1 MPGDASARARVP
13 TSPAGRARRGQ
24 RASSAAAAGPAA
36 TQRLGEPY
44 SGHDKGMAAGDADN
58 KLVREAAAELY
69 SADPAGFIQ
78 RRGDLAA
85 RARASGDA
93 AAAKA
98 IMGLRKP
105 TRSAWAVNRLMREDP
120 GVPARLS
127 ALGTGL
133 RAAEGAL
140 DGGKLRQLSQDR
152 REQVAALT
160 RQALAAAGARDAP
173 AAFQEEVAATLS
185 AAVADPQ
192 VAAALRDGS
201 LVRPVQRSGFGF
213 GVPAGDEPPE
223 PAGNGA
229 APPRAARPKR
239 PAPGRRPGPGAG
251 TQEPAG
257 RQRAGRERAGRER
270 AGRERAGR
278 AERERA
284 ERDRAEQERQ
294 AIAAAEK
301 AVRAADHGVSAARA
315 AEAER
320 ADAVLRM
327 ERQLADAQDRLAEA
341 KRRSRAAVAG
351 LRDAR
356 RALDWLRK
364 RARPG

>member
-1 MPGDASARARVP
+1 
-13 TSPAGRARRGQ
+13 
-24 RASSAAAAGPAA
+24 
-36 TQRLGEPY
+36 
-44 SGHDKGMAAGDADN
+44 MAAGDADN
-58 KLVREAAAELY
+58 DLVREAAAELY
-69 SADPAGFIQ
+69 SGDPAGFIH

-98 IMGLRKP
+98 IRGLRKP

-120 GVPARLS
+120 DVPARLS
-127 ALGTGL
+127 ALGAGL

-140 DGGKLRQLSQDR
+140 DGRKLRQLSQDR
-152 REQVAALT
+152 RELIAALT

-192 VAAALRDGS
+192 VAAELREGS

-213 GVPAGDEPPE
+213 GVPAGDERPD
-223 PAGNGA
+223 PAGNGDVPPGAVRPQRSA
-229 APPRAARPKR
+229 A
-239 PAPGRRPGPGAG
+239 GRRHPGPGPAK
-251 TQEPAG
+251 QERAE
-257 RQRAGRERAGRER
+257 RQWAERERAE
-270 AGRERAGR
+270 R

-284 ERDRAEQERQ
+284 ERERAEQERQ
-294 AIAAAEK
+294 RQAVAAAEK
-301 AVRAADHGVSAARA
+301 AVRAADQGVSAARA
-315 AEAER
+315 AEEER

-327 ERQLADAQDRLAEA
+327 ERQLQDAQDRLAEA

-356 RALDWLRK
+356 RALDRLRK
-364 RARPG
+364 RAGPGRPPDRPTA

>member
-1 MPGDASARARVP
+1 
-13 TSPAGRARRGQ
+13 
-24 RASSAAAAGPAA
+24 
-36 TQRLGEPY
+36 
-44 SGHDKGMAAGDADN
+44 MAVVDADN
-58 KLVREAAAELY
+58 ILVREAAAELY
-69 SADPAGFIQ
+69 SGDPAGFIQ

-85 RARASGDA
+85 LARASGDA

-98 IMGLRKP
+98 ISGLRKP
-105 TRSAWAVNRLMREDP
+105 TRLAWAVNRLMREDP
-120 GVPARLS
+120 DVPDRLS
-127 ALGTGL
+127 ALGAGL

-140 DGGKLRQLSQDR
+140 DGHKLRQLSQDR
-152 REQVAALT
+152 RELIAALT
-160 RQALAAAGARDAP
+160 RQALAVAGARDAP

-192 VAAALRDGS
+192 VAAELRAGS

-213 GVPAGDEPPE
+213 GVPAGDEPPD
-223 PAGNGA
+223 PAGNGD
-229 APPRAARPKR
+229 APRSAVRPKR
-239 PAPGRRPGPGAG
+239 STAGRRRPGPGAG
-251 TQEPAG
+251 KQ
-257 RQRAGRERAGRER
+257 ERAER
-270 AGRERAGR
+270 QR

-284 ERDRAEQERQ
+284 ERAERERAEQERAEQERAEQERAEQERQRQ

-301 AVRAADHGVSAARA
+301 AVRAADQGVSAARA

-356 RALDWLRK
+356 RAHDRLRK
-364 RARPG
+364 RAGPA

>member
-1 MPGDASARARVP
+1 V
-13 TSPAGRARRGQ
+13 
-24 RASSAAAAGPAA
+24 
-36 TQRLGEPY
+36 
-44 SGHDKGMAAGDADN
+44 AAGDADN
-58 KLVREAAAELY
+58 NLVREAAAELY
-69 SADPAGFIQ
+69 SGDPAGFIQ

-85 RARASGDA
+85 QARASGDA

-98 IMGLRKP
+98 ISGLRKP

-120 GVPARLS
+120 DVPTRLS
-127 ALGTGL
+127 ALGAGL

-140 DGGKLRQLSQDR
+140 DGRKLRQLSQDR
-152 REQVAALT
+152 RELIAALT

-192 VAAALRDGS
+192 VAAELREGS

-213 GVPAGDEPPE
+213 AVPAGDEPPD
-223 PAGNGA
+223 PAGNGDT
-229 APPRAARPKR
+229 PPSAVRPKR
-239 PAPGRRPGPGAG
+239 SAAGRRRPGPGAG
-251 TQEPAG
+251 Q
-257 RQRAGRERAGRER
+257 QERAER
-270 AGRERAGR
+270 QR

-284 ERDRAEQERQ
+284 ERAERERAEQERAEQKRQRQ
-294 AIAAAEK
+294 AAAAAEK
-301 AVRAADHGVSAARA
+301 AVRAADQGVSAARA
-315 AEAER
+315 AEEER

-341 KRRSRAAVAG
+341 KQRSRAAVAG

-356 RALDWLRK
+356 RALDRLRK
-364 RARPG
+364 RAGPA

>member
-1 MPGDASARARVP
+1 V
-13 TSPAGRARRGQ
+13 
-24 RASSAAAAGPAA
+24 
-36 TQRLGEPY
+36 
-44 SGHDKGMAAGDADN
+44 AAGDADN
-58 KLVREAAAELY
+58 NLVREAAAELY
-69 SADPAGFIQ
+69 SGDPAGFIQ

-85 RARASGDA
+85 QARASGDA

-98 IMGLRKP
+98 ISGLRKP

-120 GVPARLS
+120 DVPTRLS
-127 ALGTGL
+127 ALGAGL

-140 DGGKLRQLSQDR
+140 DGRKLRQLSQDR
-152 REQVAALT
+152 RELIAALT

-192 VAAALRDGS
+192 VAAELREGS

-213 GVPAGDEPPE
+213 AVPAGDEPPD
-223 PAGNGA
+223 PAGNGDT
-229 APPRAARPKR
+229 PPSAVRPKR
-239 PAPGRRPGPGAG
+239 SAAGRRRAGAG
-251 TQEPAG
+251 AG
-257 RQRAGRERAGRER
+257 KQERAER
-270 AGRERAGR
+270 QR

-284 ERDRAEQERQ
+284 ERAERERAEQERAEQKRQRQ
-294 AIAAAEK
+294 AAAAAEK
-301 AVRAADHGVSAARA
+301 AVRAADQGVSAARA
-315 AEAER
+315 AEEER

-341 KRRSRAAVAG
+341 KQRSRAAVAG

-356 RALDWLRK
+356 RALDRLRK
-364 RARPG
+364 RAGPA

>member
-1 MPGDASARARVP
+1 
-13 TSPAGRARRGQ
+13 
-24 RASSAAAAGPAA
+24 
-36 TQRLGEPY
+36 
-44 SGHDKGMAAGDADN
+44 MAAGDADN
-58 KLVREAAAELY
+58 NLVREAAAELY
-69 SADPAGFIQ
+69 SGDPAGFIQ

-85 RARASGDA
+85 QARASGDA

-98 IMGLRKP
+98 ITGLRKP

-120 GVPARLS
+120 DVPTRLS
-127 ALGTGL
+127 ALGAGL

-140 DGGKLRQLSQDR
+140 DGRKLRQLSQDR
-152 REQVAALT
+152 RELIAALT

-192 VAAALRDGS
+192 VAAELREGS

-213 GVPAGDEPPE
+213 AVPAGDEPPD
-223 PAGNGA
+223 PAGNGDT
-229 APPRAARPKR
+229 PPSAVRPKR
-239 PAPGRRPGPGAG
+239 SAAGRRRPGPGAG
-251 TQEPAG
+251 KQ
-257 RQRAGRERAGRER
+257 ERAKRQ
-270 AGRERAGR
+270 R

-284 ERDRAEQERQ
+284 ERAERERAEQERAEQERQ
-294 AIAAAEK
+294 RHAIAAAEK
-301 AVRAADHGVSAARA
+301 AVRAADQGVSAARA
-315 AEAER
+315 AEEER

-341 KRRSRAAVAG
+341 KQRSRAAVAG

-356 RALDWLRK
+356 RALDRLRK
-364 RARPG
+364 RAGPA

>member
-1 MPGDASARARVP
+1 
-13 TSPAGRARRGQ
+13 
-24 RASSAAAAGPAA
+24 
-36 TQRLGEPY
+36 
-44 SGHDKGMAAGDADN
+44 MAAGDADN
-58 KLVREAAAELY
+58 NLVREAAAELY
-69 SADPAGFIQ
+69 SGDPAGFIQ

-98 IMGLRKP
+98 IRGLRKP

-127 ALGTGL
+127 ALGAGL

-140 DGGKLRQLSQDR
+140 DGRKLRQLSQDR
-152 REQVAALT
+152 RELIAALT
-160 RQALAAAGARDAP
+160 REALAAAGARDAP

-192 VAAALRDGS
+192 VAAELREGS

-213 GVPAGDEPPE
+213 GVPAGDEPPDT
-223 PAGNGA
+223 AGNGD
-229 APPRAARPKR
+229 APPGAVRPKR
-239 PAPGRRPGPGAG
+239 SAAGRRPPGPGAAK
-251 TQEPAG
+251 Q
-257 RQRAGRERAGRER
+257 ERAER
-270 AGRERAGR
+270 QR

-284 ERDRAEQERQ
+284 ERAERERAERERAEQERRRQ

-301 AVRAADHGVSAARA
+301 AVRAADQGVSAARA
-315 AEAER
+315 AEEER

-327 ERQLADAQDRLAEA
+327 ERQLQDAQDRLAEA
-341 KRRSRAAVAG
+341 KRRSRAAAAG

-356 RALDWLRK
+356 RALDRLRK
-364 RARPG
+364 RTGPG

>member
-1 MPGDASARARVP
+1 V
-13 TSPAGRARRGQ
+13 
-24 RASSAAAAGPAA
+24 
-36 TQRLGEPY
+36 
-44 SGHDKGMAAGDADN
+44 AAGDADN
-58 KLVREAAAELY
+58 NLVREAAAELY
-69 SADPAGFIQ
+69 SGDPAGFIQ

-85 RARASGDA
+85 QARASGDA

-98 IMGLRKP
+98 ISGLRKP

-120 GVPARLS
+120 DVPTRLS
-127 ALGTGL
+127 ALGAGL

-140 DGGKLRQLSQDR
+140 DGRKLRQLSQDR
-152 REQVAALT
+152 RELIAALT

-192 VAAALRDGS
+192 VAAELREGS

-213 GVPAGDEPPE
+213 AVPAGDEPPD
-223 PAGNGA
+223 PAGNGDT
-229 APPRAARPKR
+229 PPSAVRPKR
-239 PAPGRRPGPGAG
+239 SAAGRRRPGPGAG
-251 TQEPAG
+251 KQARAE
-257 RQRAGRERAGRER
+257 RQ
-270 AGRERAGR
+270 R

-284 ERDRAEQERQ
+284 ERAERERAEQERAEQKRQRQ
-294 AIAAAEK
+294 AAAAAEK
-301 AVRAADHGVSAARA
+301 AVRAADQGVSAARA
-315 AEAER
+315 AEEER

-341 KRRSRAAVAG
+341 KQRSRAAVAG

-356 RALDWLRK
+356 RALDRLRK
-364 RARPG
+364 RAGPA

>member
-1 MPGDASARARVP
+1 
-13 TSPAGRARRGQ
+13 
-24 RASSAAAAGPAA
+24 
-36 TQRLGEPY
+36 
-44 SGHDKGMAAGDADN
+44 MAAGDADN
-58 KLVREAAAELY
+58 NLVREAAAELY
-69 SADPAGFIQ
+69 SGDPAGFIQ

-85 RARASGDA
+85 QARASGDA

-98 IMGLRKP
+98 IRGLRKP

-120 GVPARLS
+120 DVPARLS
-127 ALGTGL
+127 ALGAGL

-140 DGGKLRQLSQDR
+140 DGRKLRQLSQDR
-152 REQVAALT
+152 RELIAALT

-173 AAFQEEVAATLS
+173 AAFQEVAATLS

-192 VAAALRDGS
+192 VAAELREGS

-213 GVPAGDEPPE
+213 GVPAGDEPPD
-223 PAGNGA
+223 PAGNGD
-229 APPRAARPKR
+229 APPSAVRPERSAAGR
-239 PAPGRRPGPGAG
+239 RRPGPGAG
-251 TQEPAG
+251 KQ
-257 RQRAGRERAGRER
+257 ERAER
-270 AGRERAGR
+270 QR

-284 ERDRAEQERQ
+284 ERAERERAEQERAEQERQRQ

-301 AVRAADHGVSAARA
+301 AVRAADQGVTAARA
-315 AEAER
+315 AEEER
-320 ADAVLRM
+320 ADAVLRT

-356 RALDWLRK
+356 RVLDRLRK
-364 RARPG
+364 RAGPA

>member
-1 MPGDASARARVP
+1 
-13 TSPAGRARRGQ
+13 
-24 RASSAAAAGPAA
+24 
-36 TQRLGEPY
+36 
-44 SGHDKGMAAGDADN
+44 MAAGDADN
-58 KLVREAAAELY
+58 NLLREAAAELY
-69 SADPAGFIQ
+69 SGDPAGFIQ

-85 RARASGDA
+85 QARASGDA

-98 IMGLRKP
+98 ISGLRKP

-127 ALGTGL
+127 ALGAGL

-140 DGGKLRQLSQDR
+140 DGRKLRQLSQDR
-152 REQVAALT
+152 RELIAALT

-192 VAAALRDGS
+192 VAAELREGS

-213 GVPAGDEPPE
+213 GAPAGDEPPD
-223 PAGNGA
+223 PAGNGD
-229 APPRAARPKR
+229 APPSAVRPKR
-239 PAPGRRPGPGAG
+239 SAAGRQHPGPGAAK
-251 TQEPAG
+251 Q
-257 RQRAGRERAGRER
+257 ERAER
-270 AGRERAGR
+270 QR

-284 ERDRAEQERQ
+284 ERERAERERAEQERRRQ

-301 AVRAADHGVSAARA
+301 AMRAADQGVSAARA
-315 AEAER
+315 AEEER

-327 ERQLADAQDRLAEA
+327 ERQLQDAQDRLAEA

-356 RALDWLRK
+356 RALDRLRK
-364 RARPG
+364 RVGPG

>member
-1 MPGDASARARVP
+1 
-13 TSPAGRARRGQ
+13 
-24 RASSAAAAGPAA
+24 
-36 TQRLGEPY
+36 
-44 SGHDKGMAAGDADN
+44 MAAVDADN
-58 KLVREAAAELY
+58 ILVREAVAELY
-69 SADPAGFIQ
+69 SGDPAGFIQ

-85 RARASGDA
+85 QARASGDA
-93 AAAKA
+93 VAAKA
-98 IMGLRKP
+98 ISGLRKP

-120 GVPARLS
+120 DVPARLS

-133 RAAEGAL
+133 RAAESAL
-140 DGGKLRQLSQDR
+140 DGHKLRQLSQDR
-152 REQVAALT
+152 RELIAALT

-192 VAAALRDGS
+192 VAAELREGA

-213 GVPAGDEPPE
+213 GVPAGDEPPD
-223 PAGNGA
+223 PAANGEAPRSAVRPQRSA
-229 APPRAARPKR
+229 A
-239 PAPGRRPGPGAG
+239 GRRRAGPGAG
-251 TQEPAG
+251 KQEQAE
-257 RQRAGRERAGRER
+257 RQ
-270 AGRERAGR
+270 R

-284 ERDRAEQERQ
+284 ESAERERAEQERAEQKRQRQ

-301 AVRAADHGVSAARA
+301 AVRAADQGVSAARG
-315 AEAER
+315 AEEER

-356 RALDWLRK
+356 RALDRLRK
-364 RARPG
+364 RAGSA

>member
-1 MPGDASARARVP
+1 
-13 TSPAGRARRGQ
+13 
-24 RASSAAAAGPAA
+24 
-36 TQRLGEPY
+36 
-44 SGHDKGMAAGDADN
+44 MAAGDADN
-58 KLVREAAAELY
+58 NVLREAAAELY
-69 SADPAGFIQ
+69 SGDPAGFIQ

-98 IMGLRKP
+98 IRGLRKP

-127 ALGTGL
+127 ALGAGL

-140 DGGKLRQLSQDR
+140 DGRKLRQLSQDR
-152 REQVAALT
+152 RELIAALT

-185 AAVADPQ
+185 AAVADPH
-192 VAAALRDGS
+192 VAAELREGS

-213 GVPAGDEPPE
+213 GVPAGDEPPD
-223 PAGNGA
+223 PAGNGD
-229 APPRAARPKR
+229 APPSAVRPKR
-239 PAPGRRPGPGAG
+239 SAAGRRHPGPGAAK
-251 TQEPAG
+251 QEQAE
-257 RQRAGRERAGRER
+257 RQ
-270 AGRERAGR
+270 R

-284 ERDRAEQERQ
+284 ERAERERAERERAEQERRRQ

-301 AVRAADHGVSAARA
+301 AVRAADQGVSAARA
-315 AEAER
+315 AEEER

-327 ERQLADAQDRLAEA
+327 ERQLQDAQDRLAEA

-356 RALDWLRK
+356 RALDRLRK
-364 RARPG
+364 RADPG

>member
-1 MPGDASARARVP
+1 
-13 TSPAGRARRGQ
+13 
-24 RASSAAAAGPAA
+24 
-36 TQRLGEPY
+36 
-44 SGHDKGMAAGDADN
+44 MAAVDADN
-58 KLVREAAAELY
+58 ILVREAAAELY
-69 SADPAGFIQ
+69 SGDPAGFIQ

-85 RARASGDA
+85 HARASGDA

-98 IMGLRKP
+98 ITGLRKP

-120 GVPARLS
+120 DVPARLS
-127 ALGTGL
+127 ALGAGL

-140 DGGKLRQLSQDR
+140 DGHKLRQLSQDR
-152 REQVAALT
+152 RELIAALT

-185 AAVADPQ
+185 AAVADPH
-192 VAAALRDGS
+192 VAAELREGS

-213 GVPAGDEPPE
+213 GVPAGDELPD
-223 PAGNGA
+223 PAGTGD
-229 APPRAARPKR
+229 APPSAVRPERSAAGR
-239 PAPGRRPGPGAG
+239 RRPGPGAG
-251 TQEPAG
+251 KQ
-257 RQRAGRERAGRER
+257 ERAKRQ
-270 AGRERAGR
+270 R

-284 ERDRAEQERQ
+284 ERAERERAEQERAEQERQ
-294 AIAAAEK
+294 RHAIAAAEK
-301 AVRAADHGVSAARA
+301 AVRAADQGVSAARA

-327 ERQLADAQDRLAEA
+327 ERQLQDAQNRLAEA

-356 RALDWLRK
+356 RALDRLRK
-364 RARPG
+364 RAGSA

>member
-1 MPGDASARARVP
+1 
-13 TSPAGRARRGQ
+13 
-24 RASSAAAAGPAA
+24 
-36 TQRLGEPY
+36 
-44 SGHDKGMAAGDADN
+44 MAVVDADN
-58 KLVREAAAELY
+58 ILVREAAAELY
-69 SADPAGFIQ
+69 SGDPAGFIQ

-85 RARASGDA
+85 LARASGDA

-98 IMGLRKP
+98 ISRLRKP

-120 GVPARLS
+120 DVPARLS
-127 ALGTGL
+127 ALGAGL

-140 DGGKLRQLSQDR
+140 DGHKLRQLSQDR
-152 REQVAALT
+152 RELIAALT
-160 RQALAAAGARDAP
+160 RQALAVAGARDAP

-192 VAAALRDGS
+192 VAAELRAGS

-213 GVPAGDEPPE
+213 GVPAGDEPPD
-223 PAGNGA
+223 PAGNGD
-229 APPRAARPKR
+229 APRSAVRPKR
-239 PAPGRRPGPGAG
+239 STAGRRRPGPGAG
-251 TQEPAG
+251 KQ
-257 RQRAGRERAGRER
+257 ERAER
-270 AGRERAGR
+270 QR

-284 ERDRAEQERQ
+284 ERAERERAEQERAEQERAEQERQRQ

-301 AVRAADHGVSAARA
+301 AVRAADQGVSAARA

-356 RALDWLRK
+356 RAHDRLRK
-364 RARPG
+364 RAGPA

>member
-1 MPGDASARARVP
+1 
-13 TSPAGRARRGQ
+13 
-24 RASSAAAAGPAA
+24 
-36 TQRLGEPY
+36 
-44 SGHDKGMAAGDADN
+44 MAAGDADN
-58 KLVREAAAELY
+58 DLVREAAAELY
-69 SADPAGFIQ
+69 SGDPAGFIH

-93 AAAKA
+93 AAAKT
-98 IMGLRKP
+98 IRGLRKP

-127 ALGTGL
+127 ALGAGL

-140 DGGKLRQLSQDR
+140 DGRKLRQLSQDR
-152 REQVAALT
+152 RELIGALT

-192 VAAALRDGS
+192 VAAELREGS

-213 GVPAGDEPPE
+213 GVPAGDERPD
-223 PAGNGA
+223 PAGNGD
-229 APPRAARPKR
+229 APPGAVRPQR
-239 PAPGRRPGPGAG
+239 SATGRRHPGPG
-251 TQEPAG
+251 PAK
-257 RQRAGRERAGRER
+257 QERAER
-270 AGRERAGR
+270 QR

-284 ERDRAEQERQ
+284 ERTERERAERERAEQERQRQ

-301 AVRAADHGVSAARA
+301 AVRAADQGVSAARA
-315 AEAER
+315 AEEER
-320 ADAVLRM
+320 ADAVLRV
-327 ERQLADAQDRLAEA
+327 ERQLQYAQDRLAEA

-356 RALDWLRK
+356 RALDRLRK
-364 RARPG
+364 RAGPG